1 MQNIMQLLSVF
12 AGVSI
17 TIGIIIIILANAV
30 SDCTI
35 LPGYNTSLADSA
47 QTDGWVSRCQA
58 NNTQTQAAMGL
69 LIVVEVVI
77 AAVIIINV
85 VKMI

>member
-1 MQNIMQLLSVF
+1 MQNIMQMLSVF

-30 SDCTI
+30 SDCTT
-35 LPGYNTSLADSA
+35 LPDYNSTAGATQTGWAA
-47 QTDGWVSRCQA
+47 QCES
-58 NNTQTQAAMGL
+58 NNTQTQNAMTL

-77 AAVIIINV
+77 AAVIIIGV
-85 VKMI
+85 VKLI